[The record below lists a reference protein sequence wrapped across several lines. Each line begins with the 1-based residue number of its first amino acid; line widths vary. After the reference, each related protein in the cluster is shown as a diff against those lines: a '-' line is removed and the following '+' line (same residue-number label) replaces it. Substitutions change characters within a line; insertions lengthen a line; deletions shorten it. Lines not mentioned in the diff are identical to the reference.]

1 LSGREQ
7 FALMGLALAA
17 GGLTLGVAWLV
28 GWDRV
33 LDYGRLT
40 LTIPVGV
47 TAAVFYWLRSRRRPP
62 PSPKEQVS
70 SGDEYLMTFEVRADG
85 HAPSEGARHRRTP

>member
-28 GWDRV
+28 GWDWV

-40 LTIPVGV
+40 LAIPAGV
-47 TAAVFYWLRSRRRPP
+47 TAAVFYWLRSRRQPP
-62 PSPKEQVS
+62 PSPEEQVN
-70 SGDEYLMTFEVRADG
+70 SGDEYLVTFEVRADG
-85 HAPSEGARHRRTP
+85 DAPSEGARHRWTP